1 MTETQ
6 LKTEGEVNNVHSPSV
21 IFTPND
27 LERKSST
34 ISNTSSI
41 STQEDSLNDQVSLAI
56 ENAQRTLNT
65 LNALQST
72 AEIPASNHKGD
83 TGSDDTKNGTA
94 DEKDKDVNNDI
105 ITSLR
110 HLMTALTKSQ
120 ERAKQ
125 LTLKNMFLVQNL
137 NELQSGFQVEQNLA
151 KQQFESMKYNLMV
164 QKTDLQRQL
173 EGTSVKITKYR
184 ETIMSKNK
192 EINRLSRLLNQSQVY
207 NPRLSRPTSVPSASV
222 RKPFISRQLHS
233 SDSNMLNTL
242 GILATKVLKEEQ
254 NPENGSI
261 HGSTLQHSP
270 IEDKPENLDNTESDI
285 SHDSTQLV
293 NHSQQFN
300 NGLSPSTANMV
311 TPAASVPAAQH
322 LPSLS
327 TVSEVTPDSHLIRI
341 NSSSNQ
347 KIERPELPILHLN
360 RPSLPKGAA
369 LPKLRS
375 FNTADGTVKDVL

>member
-6 LKTEGEVNNVHSPSV
+6 WKNGTVENVAKSPPAVFISE
-21 IFTPND
+21 D

-41 STQEDSLNDQVSLAI
+41 STQEDSLNDQVSFAI
-56 ENAQRTLNT
+56 GSARKMLSALDSSQATNSNSSTNGKSDSNT
-65 LNALQST
+65 EDAKSDISLD
-72 AEIPASNHKGD
+72 HK
-83 TGSDDTKNGTA
+83 
-94 DEKDKDVNNDI
+94 KDLNNDVTATI
-105 ITSLR
+105 E
-110 HLMTALTKSQ
+110 HLVTAVTKSQ

-137 NELQSGFQVEQNLA
+137 NELQSGFRVEQNLA
-151 KQQFESMKYNLMV
+151 KQQFESMKYNLMI
-164 QKTDLQRQL
+164 QKADLQRQL
-173 EGTSVKITKYR
+173 EGSSVKITKYR

-207 NPRLSRPTSVPSASV
+207 NSRLSRPGSVPSASV
-222 RKPFISRQLHS
+222 RKPYISRQLHS

-254 NPENGSI
+254 NPPHDNE
-261 HGSTLQHSP
+261 HVCALQSP
-270 IEDKPENLDNTESDI
+270 LLEDKPENMDNTESDI

-293 NHSQQFN
+293 NSSQQFN
-300 NGLSPSTANMV
+300 NTPNSTTANIITSV
-311 TPAASVPAAQH
+311 ASPPANQH

-327 TVSEVTPDSHLIRI
+327 SVSDIRPDAHFV
-341 NSSSNQ
+341 
-347 KIERPELPILHLN
+347 KIEGTSNPKLEHRELPTLHLT
-360 RPSLPKGAA
+360 RPDLPNGAV

-375 FNTADGTVKDVL
+375 FNTADGTVKNVM